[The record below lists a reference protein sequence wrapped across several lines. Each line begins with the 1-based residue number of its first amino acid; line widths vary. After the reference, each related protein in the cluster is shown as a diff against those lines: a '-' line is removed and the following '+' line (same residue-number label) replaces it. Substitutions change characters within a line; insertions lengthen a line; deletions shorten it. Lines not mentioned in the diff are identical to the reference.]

1 MNEVIAISRDASP
14 FDQTFREPPHSL
26 EAEQAFLGGVMA
38 DNRVLDG
45 AAFLKPEHFALAAH
59 ACIYEAILAL
69 RERGRVADPLTVKP
83 LVENLPVIVEAGG
96 VPYLVGVASAAVGRL
111 NAIEYA
117 RLIRDLWVRREM
129 IAVGQDIVAAGYT
142 PDFDRDAMAIWTDA
156 EARVEALTEV
166 KAPEEPGTL
175 ERLEEIYKN
184 PGKLLGVSCGLT
196 ALDNLLCGFQAGQLI
211 LLAGRPSMGKTT
223 LAASMARK
231 AKAGDDPAKVAFFT
245 LEQSKSEI
253 EIKIISDLASVP
265 METMR
270 RGTYADAS
278 EFGRVVDAHNRLRK
292 MPLAILGRSGMTPAE
307 IRAEARHIKR
317 RLGGLD
323 AVFVDQLTHIAPP
336 DKRTTNRVHQIGE
349 ILKPLKAMARE
360 LGVPVVLLHQLSRG
374 VEARENKR
382 PTLQDL
388 RDSGEIEQDADVVM
402 FVYREA
408 YYLERDEP
416 VQPDVED
423 YEGPSDRDY
432 QAAIRK
438 REAWERNITRART
451 AAEVIVAKQRM
462 GPIDTV
468 TLYYDGRLS
477 RFGDVGRYE

>member
-1 MNEVIAISRDASP
+1 
-14 FDQTFREPPHSL
+14 
-26 EAEQAFLGGVMA
+26 
-38 DNRVLDG
+38 
-45 AAFLKPEHFALAAH
+45 
-59 ACIYEAILAL
+59 
-69 RERGRVADPLTVKP
+69 
-83 LVENLPVIVEAGG
+83 
-96 VPYLVGVASAAVGRL
+96 
-111 NAIEYA
+111 
-117 RLIRDLWVRREM
+117 
-129 IAVGQDIVAAGYT
+129 AVGQDIVAAGYT

-156 EARVEALTEV
+156 EAKVEALAET
-166 KAPEEPGTL
+166 KAPDEPGTL
-175 ERLEEIYKN
+175 ERLEEIYRN
-184 PGKLLGVSCGLT
+184 PGKLLGVSSGMT

-270 RGTYADAS
+270 RGTYADAA

-307 IRAEARHIKR
+307 IRASARHVKR
-317 RLGGLD
+317 QLGGLD
-323 AVFVDQLTHIAPP
+323 MIVVDQLTHIAPP
-336 DKRTTNRVHQIGE
+336 DKRTTSRVHQIGE
-349 ILKPLKAMARE
+349 TLKPLKAMARE

-423 YEGPSDRDY
+423 YEGSGDREY

-477 RFGDVGRYE
+477 RFGDVGRIE